1 MATAEN
7 DQLGRPGSIRDIV
20 ATIFHVQRSRVPPT
34 ALMAMQEPP
43 QLSPCADIVKAIIEV
58 PKESLTKSCPVH
70 FPLDLTIIELV
81 YLHMRD

>member
-1 MATAEN
+1 
-7 DQLGRPGSIRDIV
+7 
-20 ATIFHVQRSRVPPT
+20 
-34 ALMAMQEPP
+34 MAMQEPA